1 MVHSLH
7 RVEVLLLA
15 SSSPPPPDRT
25 LSRYLARVA
34 RFGVRGPERPRAGG
48 WPQLGLGLLVERDG
62 GGHEGRHQ
70 QPQREDGPQ
79 GRGGGLQRPPVAKY
93 T

>member
-1 MVHSLH
+1 MLNVKA
-7 RVEVLLLA
+7 V
-15 SSSPPPPDRT
+15 
-25 LSRYLARVA
+25 VA
-34 RFGVRGPERPRAGG
+34 DFNQERALVGAFSVII
-48 WPQLGLGLLVERDG
+48 QLFGLGLLVERDG

>member
-1 MVHSLH
+1 MCSWDPLTI
-7 RVEVLLLA
+7 RVNSVLNVKA
-15 SSSPPPPDRT
+15 I
-25 LSRYLARVA
+25 VA
-34 RFGVRGPERPRAGG
+34 DFNQEKALVGAFSVII
-48 WPQLGLGLLVERDG
+48 QLFGLGLLVERDG